1 MRELHGLVQDRTSV
15 YCGMPVL
22 QLVSWTVHGRGNRLR
37 IDLGVLMAK
46 RLDIDEYMT
55 KLQEVT
61 LKFIDHKK
69 LRNDDIMF
77 RAVEVKHLVP
87 RFRIEIGVV
96 IEGRPIIASTM
107 RERDPEITGMKLA
120 QYVNEL
126 LGNSVA
132 A

>member
-1 MRELHGLVQDRTSV
+1 
-15 YCGMPVL
+15 
-22 QLVSWTVHGRGNRLR
+22 
-37 IDLGVLMAK
+37 MAK
-46 RLDIDEYMT
+46 RLNIDEYMS

-87 RFRIEIGVV
+87 RFRVEIGIV
-96 IEGRPIIASTM
+96 IEGRPIVASTM
-107 RERDPEITGMKLA
+107 RERDPAITGMKLA

-126 LGNSVA
+126 LGNNVA